1 MKEVLFMLEKN
12 IIIEKLRRLTSEIID
27 EDSILNKLDS
37 NNKLIIKF
45 GADPTRP
52 DLHLGHSVALRGLRI
67 FQELGHEIVFVIG
80 DYTAM
85 IGDPSGKSKTRVSL
99 SYEET
104 RKSAETYYQQV
115 TKILDKN
122 KTRIVFN
129 SEWLGKLSFEN
140 ILELT
145 SKYTV
150 AQLMERDDFSKR
162 FKNKL
167 PIGIHEL
174 LYPLMQGYDSVE
186 LKADIEVGGTDQT
199 FNLLLGREL
208 QKKYGIPS
216 QDIITFPLLVGLDGK
231 NKMSKSLD
239 NYIGIDESPAII
251 FEKIMKIP
259 DDILESYF
267 KLTTDIEEKEY
278 LNWISEDIFE
288 AHKKYARI
296 IIMMYH
302 GKNEISMAE
311 SQYESIAKGGIPNN
325 LPEVFVSK
333 ENLLDNFNLQ
343 DLLKQSG
350 IVNSKSEGKRLSEQG
365 GISINDERITDPDKR
380 ITLSDFVDNQ
390 LIIKRGKNKFW
401 KIILQ

>member
-1 MKEVLFMLEKN
+1 M
-12 IIIEKLRRLTSEIID
+12 TSEIID

-129 SEWLGKLSFEN
+129 SDWLGKLSFEN

-150 AQLMERDDFSKR
+150 DRHYAIFHLSD
-162 FKNKL
+162 L
-167 PIGIHEL
+167 HAAHGI
-174 LYPLMQGYDSVE
+174 V
-186 LKADIEVGGTDQT
+186 
-199 FNLLLGREL
+199 
-208 QKKYGIPS
+208 
-216 QDIITFPLLVGLDGK
+216 DGK
-231 NKMSKSLD
+231 ITHNH
-239 NYIGIDESPAII
+239 
-251 FEKIMKIP
+251 
-259 DDILESYF
+259 
-267 KLTTDIEEKEY
+267 KLCVK
-278 LNWISEDIFE
+278 
-288 AHKKYARI
+288 
-296 IIMMYH
+296 
-302 GKNEISMAE
+302 
-311 SQYESIAKGGIPNN
+311 
-325 LPEVFVSK
+325 
-333 ENLLDNFNLQ
+333 
-343 DLLKQSG
+343 
-350 IVNSKSEGKRLSEQG
+350 
-365 GISINDERITDPDKR
+365 ISIH
-380 ITLSDFVDNQ
+380 Q
-390 LIIKRGKNKFW
+390 
-401 KIILQ
+401 KIN